1 MLKIYLVRHGQDQDN
16 ANKILNGR
24 RDTPLTKKG
33 LEQAQELAEKIKET
47 GISFSALYSSPLKRA
62 YKTASTITNALGLK
76 NPIELQDL
84 IERDFGVM
92 TGKPVDSI
100 KKLCSPDIIQADV
113 ICYFLSPQFS
123 ETFPQLI
130 VRATKL
136 LGELKNNHQDGNVL
150 MVTHGD
156 IGKMIYAA
164 YYNLGWKEVLTMFHF
179 GNCDLLE
186 LSKESSPENAH
197 VFKTKQH
204 NA

>member
-24 RDTPLTKKG
+24 RDTPLTEKG

-47 GISFSALYSSPLKRA
+47 GISFSAAYSSPLKRA

-84 IERDFGVM
+84 ID
-92 TGKPVDSI
+92 
-100 KKLCSPDIIQADV
+100 
-113 ICYFLSPQFS
+113 
-123 ETFPQLI
+123 
-130 VRATKL
+130 
-136 LGELKNNHQDGNVL
+136 
-150 MVTHGD
+150 
-156 IGKMIYAA
+156 
-164 YYNLGWKEVLTMFHF
+164 
-179 GNCDLLE
+179 CDLLE